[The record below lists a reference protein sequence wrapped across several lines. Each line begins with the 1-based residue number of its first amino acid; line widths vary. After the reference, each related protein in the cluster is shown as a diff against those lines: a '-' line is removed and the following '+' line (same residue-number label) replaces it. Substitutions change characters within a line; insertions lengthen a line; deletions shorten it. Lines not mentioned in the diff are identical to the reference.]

1 MKKTRVI
8 FVGGFLGAGKTSLL
22 LKSAEQLQAQGY
34 RTAVITND
42 QGDELVDTM
51 LARNTGS
58 GVVAEVTGGCFCCRF
73 YDLIDAMN
81 EVREAVQP
89 DIILA
94 EPVGSCTDISATVLK
109 PLERDYPDVYEVAP
123 FTVMVDPARKLDGF
137 PDSVDSLLGWQLAE
151 ADIIAV
157 SKADTMTNAEAQ
169 AQIERFRRDYPGKP
183 VVSLS
188 AHSGAGV
195 AEWLTEA
202 SRPARARNVVP
213 VDYIVYAEAEA
224 ALGWLNA
231 TFQLTSAQPFS
242 LKGWVGD
249 MLATLRDGLRTNNA
263 EIAHVKMYAQADG
276 CVLKAGV
283 TDLLHP
289 IDWELSDDCTV
300 QAASATLNARV
311 ASEPDA
317 LTAAVRKAARQVG
330 EASGVSAEFD
340 HLECF
345 SPSPPQPV
353 FRLS

>member
-1 MKKTRVI
+1 MKTRVI

-22 LKSAEQLQAQGY
+22 LKSAEILRAQGY

-42 QGDELVDTM
+42 QGHDLVDTM
-51 LARNTGS
+51 LARGSETG
-58 GVVAEVTGGCFCCRF
+58 GVAEVTGGCFCCRF
-73 YDLIDAMN
+73 YDLIDAMGQ
-81 EVREAVQP
+81 VREAVQP

-109 PLERDYPDVYEVAP
+109 PLERDYHDVYEVAP
-123 FTVMVDPARKLDGF
+123 FTVLVDPARTLDGF
-137 PDSVDSLLGWQLAE
+137 PASVDSLLDWQLAE

-157 SKADTMTNAEAQ
+157 SKADTMTDGEAQ
-169 AQIERFRRDYPGKP
+169 EQVERFQREYPGKP

-188 AHSGAGV
+188 AHSGGGV

-224 ALGWLNA
+224 CLGWLNA
-231 TFQLTSAQPFS
+231 TFRLTSEQPFS
-242 LKGWVGD
+242 LRQWVSD
-249 MLATLRDGLRTNNA
+249 MLSTLRDGLHANDA
-263 EIAHVKMYAQADG
+263 EIAHVKLYAQSG
-276 CVLKAGV
+276 ECILKAGV
-283 TDLLHP
+283 TDFERM
-289 IDWELSDDCTV
+289 IDWELADDCMV
-300 QAASATLNARV
+300 QEASAALNARV
-311 ASEPDA
+311 RSAPDD
-317 LTAAVRKAARQVG
+317 LSTAVRIAARQVG
-330 EASGVSAEFD
+330 DASGVSAEFE